1 MFFDLGDNRQAQR
14 QAQRKATV
22 GRLQTAQ
29 PIRFFLN
36 SELERFAMKLN
47 DNFRPDDRPI
57 SDNLRA
63 SVNRIAA
70 KLISEH
76 KSPGE
81 ICHYSI
87 ARALRFSR

>member
-1 MFFDLGDNRQAQR
+1 
-14 QAQRKATV
+14 
-22 GRLQTAQ
+22 
-29 PIRFFLN
+29 
-36 SELERFAMKLN
+36 MKLN